1 MLRDAER
8 FVRTRPWVVAGAA
21 AAAGLVA
28 SRVFKASSERRYNQ
42 SSDASKQLG
51 APVTPRASRSYD
63 GVSVGGQPV
72 ATAWASVLRGVAMST
87 HQANDLHE
95 RPIGEVAAALTRD
108 LSLLVRQELELA
120 KAEMREKG
128 KVALPGLGMMGA
140 AGVVAL
146 LAGGALTAFIVLAL
160 SLFLDDWLAALIT
173 GVGLAGLAAAL
184 ALAGKERV
192 EEMGT
197 PLPEQTIETIKE
209 DAAWMKEQA
218 KSGRE

>member
-1 MLRDAER
+1 
-8 FVRTRPWVVAGAA
+8 
-21 AAAGLVA
+21 
-28 SRVFKASSERRYNQ
+28 
-42 SSDASKQLG
+42 
-51 APVTPRASRSYD
+51 
-63 GVSVGGQPV
+63 
-72 ATAWASVLRGVAMST
+72 MST

-95 RPIGEVAAALTRD
+95 RPIGEVTAALTRD

-128 KVALPGLGMMGA
+128 KVALPGLGMLGA

-173 GVGLAGLAAAL
+173 GVGLAGVAAAL